1 MRERSIIHI
10 NVVDFA
16 VAVERLLDSRLR
28 ERPVIIAH
36 DASTRSTVYDMSEE
50 SYQNGVRKGMAL
62 GRALCCCRDAVVLP
76 PHPDRYERAMRQ
88 LLKYVLPYSPLIE
101 MTDHNGH
108 LFIDITGTGR
118 LFGPAPDVAWRIR
131 KMVRA
136 DMGFDPVWSVAP
148 NKLVAKVA
156 TRMVK
161 PDGEY
166 IVGAGEEG
174 NFMKP
179 LPIYFVPGIER
190 DDLKRFREFN
200 LTRVGHVMNL
210 SKTQLNVMFGHRGR
224 SLYDVVR
231 GIDPSP
237 VLSVDQKQPV
247 VSSEHEFG
255 NDTNNVAVVKGALY
269 QLVEKV
275 AMDLRNRRMTTRRIR
290 IFLDY
295 SDGRR
300 IARQAVAHPATA
312 NDFRLFPLAKEALE
326 RAWTRRVRIRHLRLI
341 CDRLTY
347 PPAQIELFAECE
359 QKKRKSDNLI
369 FAFDSIRRRYGFN
382 AICVGRTLYR

>member
-1 MRERSIIHI
+1 
-10 NVVDFA
+10 
-16 VAVERLLDSRLR
+16 
-28 ERPVIIAH
+28 
-36 DASTRSTVYDMSEE
+36 
-50 SYQNGVRKGMAL
+50 
-62 GRALCCCRDAVVLP
+62 
-76 PHPDRYERAMRQ
+76 
-88 LLKYVLPYSPLIE
+88 
-101 MTDHNGH
+101 MTDYNGH
-108 LFIDITGTGR
+108 LFIDVTGTGR
-118 LFGPAPDVAWRIR
+118 LFGPPPDVAWRIR

-166 IVGAGEEG
+166 IVGAGEEAD
-174 NFMKP
+174 FLKP

-190 DDLKRFREFN
+190 DDLTRFREFN

-224 SLYDVVR
+224 SLYDAVR

-237 VLSVDQKQPV
+237 VLPVDQRQPV
-247 VSSEHEFG
+247 VSSDYEFG

-275 AMDLRNRRMTTRRIR
+275 GMDLRNRRMTTRRIR
-290 IFLDY
+290 IVLDY

-300 IARQAVAHPATA
+300 IARQAVTHPATA
-312 NDFRLFPLAKEALE
+312 NDFLLFSVAKAALE
-326 RAWTRRVRIRHLRLI
+326 RAWTRRVRIRYLRLI
-341 CDRLTY
+341 CDRLIY
-347 PPAQIELFAECE
+347 PPAQIELFAEYE
-359 QKKRKSDNLI
+359 QKKRESDNLI
-369 FAFDSIRRRYGFN
+369 LAFDSIRRRYGFN
-382 AICVGRTLYR
+382 AICVGQTLYR

>member
-16 VAVERLLDSRLR
+16 VAVERSLDSRLR

-166 IVGAGEEG
+166 IVGAGEEAD
-174 NFMKP
+174 FLKP

-190 DDLKRFREFN
+190 EELKRFWEFN
-200 LTRVGHVMNL
+200 LTRVGHVSNL
-210 SKTQLNVMFGHRGR
+210 SIIQLNVMFGNRGR
-224 SLYDVVR
+224 SLYDTVR

-247 VSSEHEFG
+247 VSSDYEFG

-300 IARQAVAHPATA
+300 IIRQVVANPATA
-312 NDFRLFPLAKEALE
+312 NDFCLFVLAKRALE
-326 RAWTRRVRIRHLRLI
+326 RAWTRRVGIRHLRLI
-341 CDRLTY
+341 FDRLTY
-347 PPAQIELFAECE
+347 PPAQMKLFAED
-359 QKKRKSDNLI
+359 KKENKMSDTLI
-369 FAFDSIRRRYGFN
+369 FALDAIRHRFGFN
-382 AICVGRTLYR
+382 TIRVGRTMN

>member
-10 NVVDFA
+10 NVIDFA
-16 VAVERLLDSRLR
+16 VAVERVLDRRLR

-36 DASTRSTVYDMSEE
+36 DASARSTVYDMSEE
-50 SYQNGVRKGMAL
+50 SYQSGVRKGMTL
-62 GRALCCCRDAVVLP
+62 GRARCYCPDAVVLP
-76 PHPDRYERAMRQ
+76 PHADRYERAMRQ
-88 LLKYVLPYSPLIE
+88 LLKHVLPYSPLIE

-108 LFIDITGTGR
+108 LFIDVTGTGR
-118 LFGPAPDVAWRIR
+118 LFGPPPDVAWRIR

-136 DMGFDPVWSVAP
+136 DMGVDPIWSVGP

-156 TRMVK
+156 TRRVK

-174 NFMKP
+174 DFMKP
-179 LPIYFVPGIER
+179 LPIYLVPGIER
-190 DDLKRFREFN
+190 EDLKRFREFN

-210 SKTQLNVMFGHRGR
+210 SMIQLNVMFGNRGR
-224 SLYDVVR
+224 SLYDAVR

-237 VLSVDQKQPV
+237 VLSVDQRQPM
-247 VSSEHEFG
+247 VSSDYEFG
-255 NDTNNVAVVKGALY
+255 NDTNKVAVVRRALY

-275 AMDLRNRRMTTRRIR
+275 AMDLRNQRLTTRRIR
-290 IFLDY
+290 IVLDY

-300 IARQAVAHPATA
+300 MVRQAAAHPATA
-312 NDFRLFPLAKEALE
+312 NDLRLFPVAKAALE
-326 RAWTRRVRIRHLRLI
+326 RAWTRRVRIRHLRLM

-347 PPAQIELFAECE
+347 PPAQIELFSEYE
-359 QKKRKSDNLI
+359 QKKKKDDSLI
-369 FAFDSIRRRYGFN
+369 FALDSIRRRYGFN
-382 AICVGRTLYR
+382 AIHLGRTL

>member
-10 NVVDFA
+10 NVADFA
-16 VAVERLLDSRLR
+16 VAVERLFDSCLK

-36 DASTRSTVYDMSEE
+36 GASTRSTVYDMSEE

-62 GRALCCCRDAVVLP
+62 GRARCCCRDAVVLP

-88 LLKYVLPYSPLIE
+88 LLKHALPYSPLIE

-108 LFIDITGTGR
+108 LFIDVTGTGK
-118 LFGPAPDVAWRIR
+118 LFGPPPDVAWRIR

-136 DMGFDPVWSVAP
+136 DMGFNPIWSVAT

-174 NFMKP
+174 NFLKP
-179 LPIYFVPGIER
+179 LPIQFVPGIER

-200 LTRVGHVMNL
+200 LTRVGHVKNL
-210 SKTQLNVMFGHRGR
+210 SMTQLNVMFGNRGQ
-224 SLYDVVR
+224 SLYDAVR

-237 VLSVDQKQPV
+237 VLSVDQKQPMV
-247 VSSEHEFG
+247 NSDYEFG
-255 NDTNNVAVVKGALY
+255 NDTNNIAVGRSILY

-275 AMDLRNRRMTTRRIR
+275 AMDLRNRRMTAGRIR
-290 IFLDY
+290 IILDY
-295 SDGRR
+295 TDGRR
-300 IARQAVAHPATA
+300 IVRQAVAHPATA
-312 NDFRLFPLAKEALE
+312 NDLRLFPVAKAALE
-326 RAWTRRVRIRHLRLI
+326 RVWTRRVRIRHLQLI

-347 PPAQIELFAECE
+347 PPAQIELFSEYE
-359 QKKRKSDNLI
+359 QRKRKDDNLI
-369 FAFDSIRRRYGFN
+369 LALDSIRRRYGFN
-382 AICVGRTLYR
+382 AICVGRTLSR